1 MTDGAGLCSFRMTQ
15 DKIFGLLGIIL
26 SDFLA
31 LLYPLSRDQKGI
43 VVTSN
48 DIPNCIFTSLQCYKI
63 GHSDSSDRDRVS
75 SDSLRPLPSE
85 SVCPRRFLPPR
96 RPVRRSGGPAAPA
109 AWSSILGRAPRR
121 AMNFPA
127 RCAGC
132 PEPPATPASRP
143 AARREA
149 SRRHG
154 PPPVVADAKLG
165 RAGKLPRE

>member
-1 MTDGAGLCSFRMTQ
+1 MELAYAPSAWRKTQYLVCSELSFR
-15 DKIFGLLGIIL
+15 ISLLFYIL
-26 SDFLA
+26 CLEIKKVLS
-31 LLYPLSRDQKGI
+31 LLP
-43 VVTSN
+43 N
-48 DIPNCIFTSLQCYKI
+48 DISYCIFTSLQWYKI

-75 SDSLRPLPSE
+75 RDSLRPLPSE
-85 SVCPRRFLPPR
+85 SVRPRRFLPPR

-154 PPPVVADAKLG
+154 PPPVAADAKLG